1 MIQLSRFS
9 FNHLTGA
16 PTKAMCPITYPIVLD
31 LPFEIDGSVSQERYS
46 LQAVID
52 HEGETASSGHYAT
65 YARRFHETAKGKGK
79 GQGKGQGK
87 AESKGRG
94 KGQGQDKGQQGKGK
108 GKGSV
113 QWFKINDTVISQVSE
128 DEVLRPLH
136 LSETSRMIQ
145 TPYILLCQK
154 TAHLI
159 LSCKFTTKNFTRIA
173 VYIYYAFTIIQTSNE
188 IQKD

>member
-1 MIQLSRFS
+1 
-9 FNHLTGA
+9 
-16 PTKAMCPITYPIVLD
+16 MCPITYPIVLD

-52 HEGETASSGHYAT
+52 HEGEAASSGHYAT
-65 YARRFHETAKGKGK
+65 NARRFHKTAKGKSKGK
-79 GQGKGQGK
+79 GEGKGQGK
-87 AESKGRG
+87 AESKGLG
-94 KGQGQDKGQQGKGK
+94 KGQGQGQGQDKGQQGKGN

-136 LSETSRMIQ
+136 LSETPRMIQ
-145 TPYILLCQK
+145 TPYILLYQK

-159 LSCKFTTKNFTRIA
+159 LSCKFIMLLLLFKLATKYKKTNQQSSQRIFLA
-173 VYIYYAFTIIQTSNE
+173 S
-188 IQKD
+188 

>member
-1 MIQLSRFS
+1 MEQYDGERVVAPSRFDC
-9 FNHLTGA
+9 
-16 PTKAMCPITYPIVLD
+16 TKAMCPITYPIVLD
-31 LPFEIDGSVSQERYS
+31 SPFEIDGSVSQERYS

-52 HEGETASSGHYAT
+52 HEGETASSGHYITNAWG
-65 YARRFHETAKGKGK
+65 FHETAKGKGKGKGK

-87 AESKGRG
+87 AESKGLG
-94 KGQGQDKGQQGKGK
+94 KGQGQGQGQDKGQQGKGK

-159 LSCKFTTKNFTRIA
+159 LNEKFTRIA
-173 VYIYYAFTIIQTSNE
+173 V
-188 IQKD
+188 

>member
-52 HEGETASSGHYAT
+52 HEGEAASSGHYVT
-65 YARRFHETAKGKGK
+65 YARRFHETAKGKGKGK

-113 QWFKINDTVISQVSE
+113 QWFKINDTAISQVSE
-128 DEVLRPLH
+128 DEVLRPLQRKIQNDSNPLH
-136 LSETSRMIQ
+136 FTLSKNSTSN
-145 TPYILLCQK
+145 
-154 TAHLI
+154 LI
-159 LSCKFTTKNFTRIA
+159 LHIYNAKFTRIA
-173 VYIYYAFTIIQTSNE
+173 V
-188 IQKD
+188 

>member
-1 MIQLSRFS
+1 
-9 FNHLTGA
+9 
-16 PTKAMCPITYPIVLD
+16 MCPITYPIVLD

-52 HEGETASSGHYAT
+52 HEGEAASSGHYVT
-65 YARRFHETAKGKGK
+65 YARRFHETAKGKGKGK

-159 LSCKFTTKNFTRIA
+159 LNEKFTRIA
-173 VYIYYAFTIIQTSNE
+173 V
-188 IQKD
+188 

>member
-16 PTKAMCPITYPIVLD
+16 PTKAMCPIKYPIVLD

-52 HEGETASSGHYAT
+52 HEGEAASSGHYVT
-65 YARRFHETAKGKGK
+65 YARRFHETAKGKGKGK

-87 AESKGRG
+87 AESKDRG

-159 LSCKFTTKNFTRIA
+159 LNEKFTRIA
-173 VYIYYAFTIIQTSNE
+173 V
-188 IQKD
+188 